1 MKKYFSLLILIVLCL
16 PYLHAETGQKYMVYF
31 KDKKGVSFDPYRYF
45 DAKAIERRIIAGLPL
60 YDSTDFPV
68 NQNYIKQIAEIADSV
83 YQQSRWM
90 NGVCVFAGPE
100 QISRIN
106 KLSFVLNYEPLNYIG
121 IPASTGKTIINKSMD
136 TAILR
141 YQVRRLRGNSFR
153 DKEITGKGVRIAVFD
168 VGFSGVDVHPAFKH
182 IRDNKRILLSWDFIK
197 NAENVYGYGT
207 HGTSVLSC
215 IAGKYDTINMGMA
228 PDAEFLL
235 ARTERMNSEW
245 RDEEVSWLAAAE
257 WADKNGAQIISSSL
271 GYTYLRY
278 FYKDMDGKTSL
289 VARAATMAAR
299 KGILVVTAAG
309 NEGTDSWKYLATPG
323 DADSVLTIGATD
335 PFSGYKI
342 GFSSFGPTADGRLK
356 PNVSA
361 PGFCF
366 VATKN
371 NYAKEYGTSFS
382 TPLVAG
388 FAACAWQ
395 MNPAWENMK
404 VYEEIEKSGHLYPY
418 FDYVHGY
425 GIPQADYFTQ
435 TSGKKEVQPSFV
447 IDSSG
452 TNIIVILK
460 DSVTKMSEAEK
471 KASLLYYHFADQQG
485 IIKQYYVVRP
495 AQQNILESGHENYP
509 AGWVLRIHYKG
520 YTQEIK
526 L

>member
-1 MKKYFSLLILIVLCL
+1 
-16 PYLHAETGQKYMVYF
+16 MVYF
-31 KDKKGVSFDPYRYF
+31 KDKKGVTFNPYKYF
-45 DAKAIERRIIAGLPL
+45 TAKAIERRIIAGLPL
-60 YDSTDFPV
+60 FDSTDFPV
-68 NQNYIKQIAEIADSV
+68 NQYYVNEISQIADSV

-90 NGVCVFAGPE
+90 NGVCVSAGPE
-100 QISRIN
+100 QISRIS
-106 KLSFVLNYEPLNYIG
+106 KLPFVLKTEPLNYLG
-121 IPASTGKTIINKSMD
+121 KPTSSGKTIIHKSID

-141 YQVRRLRGNSFR
+141 YQVRRLRGYKFR
-153 DKEITGKGVRIAVFD
+153 DKGITGKGVRIAVFD
-168 VGFSGVDVHPAFKH
+168 VGFSGVNVHPAFKH
-182 IRDNKRILLSWDFIK
+182 IRENKRILLTWDFIK

-215 IAGKYDTINMGMA
+215 IAGKYDTINIGLA

-245 RDEEVSWLAAAE
+245 HDEEVSWLAAAE

-278 FYKDMDGKTSL
+278 FYKDMNGRTSL
-289 VARAATMAAR
+289 VARAAMMAAR
-299 KGILVVTAAG
+299 KGMLVVTAAG

-342 GFSSFGPTADGRLK
+342 GFSSYGPTADGRLK
-356 PNVSA
+356 PNVCA

-366 VATKN
+366 VATKS
-371 NYAKEYGTSFS
+371 NYAKEFGTSFS

-395 MNPAWENMK
+395 MNPGWKNMK
-404 VYEEIEKSGHLYPY
+404 VYDEIEKSGHLYPY

-425 GIPQADYFTQ
+425 GIPQADHFTD
-435 TSGKKEVQPSFV
+435 TAAKEENKPGFV

-460 DSVTKMSEAEK
+460 ESVAKMSEAEK
-471 KASLLYYHFADQQG
+471 KASLLYYHFADPQG
-485 IIKQYYVVRP
+485 VIKQYYVVRP
-495 AQQNILESGHENYP
+495 AQQNVLESGRENYP
-509 AGWVLRIHYKG
+509 HGWVLRIHYKG
-520 YTQEIK
+520 YTEEIK